1 MHHSQGE
8 TRAASAAQSIHSA
21 SAALIVLAALPGLSS
36 AQGYPER
43 PIRIV
48 VGYSAGGGTD
58 LAARFAADKMSS
70 ALKQQIV
77 VDNRPGAGSMLATEM
92 VAKSAPDGYTLLQAN
107 ATIAMPTLFPDLSF
121 DILKDLMPVSVL
133 GYSNLVLTV
142 HPSMPVR
149 SVKDLIELARKRPG
163 EMNYASAGNGSFIHL
178 SMEYLISL
186 TGMKIVH
193 IPYKGGAPAAIAT
206 MSGQTQINFAGLG
219 SSLPYIKQ
227 GKLRPLAVSGT
238 ERHFSLPDVP
248 SMQEA
253 GVKGFSAP
261 SWYGLFAPGRTPD
274 PIVLRL
280 STEARKAL
288 ADPEVRERLKRAGI
302 DPAEG
307 GLDEIKT
314 LYAAEVAK
322 WTKVIREAGIKR

>member
-1 MHHSQGE
+1 MHHSQSWARAALTAQC
-8 TRAASAAQSIHSA
+8 TRAALTAAI
-21 SAALIVLAALPGLSS
+21 ALSALPGQSS

-48 VGYSAGGGTD
+48 VGYSPGGGTD
-58 LAARFAADKMSS
+58 LAARFVADKMSA

-77 VDNRPGAGSMLATEM
+77 VDNRPGAGSMLATEI

-107 ATIAMPTLFPDLSF
+107 ATVAMPTLFPDLSF
-121 DILKDLMPVSVL
+121 DIVKDLKPVSVL
-133 GYSNLVLTV
+133 GYSNLVLAV

-149 SVKDLIELARKRPG
+149 SMQDLIALASKRPG

-178 SMEYLISL
+178 AMEYLISL

-193 IPYKGGAPAAIAT
+193 VPYKGGAPAAVAT

-261 SWYGLFAPGRTPD
+261 SWYGLFAPSKTPEA
-274 PIVLRL
+274 IVVKL

-307 GLDEIKT
+307 SLDESRK

-322 WTKVIREAGIKR
+322 WTKVIREANIKR

>member
-1 MHHSQGE
+1 M
-8 TRAASAAQSIHSA
+8 TALVVLTAS
-21 SAALIVLAALPGLSS
+21 PGLSG

-48 VGYSAGGGTD
+48 VGYSPGGGTD

-70 ALKQQIV
+70 AFGQQIV
-77 VDNRPGAGSMLATEM
+77 VDNRPGAGSMLATEI

-121 DILKDLMPVSVL
+121 DILKDLKPVSVL
-133 GYSNLVLTV
+133 GNSNLVLTV

-149 SVKDLIELARKRPG
+149 SVKDLIALAKKRPG

-178 SMEYLISL
+178 AMEYLISL

-193 IPYKGGAPAAIAT
+193 VPYKGGAPAAIAT
-206 MSGQTQINFAGLG
+206 MSGQTQINFGGLG
-219 SSLPYIKQ
+219 SSLPYVQQ

-238 ERHFSLPDVP
+238 KRHFSLPDVP
-248 SMQEA
+248 SMEEA
-253 GVKGFSAP
+253 GVKGFAAP
-261 SWYGLFAPGRTPD
+261 SWYGLFAPSKTPD
-274 PIVLRL
+274 PIIVRL

-288 ADPEVRERLKRAGI
+288 ADPDVRQRFKRAGI

-307 GLDEIKT
+307 GLDEIKK